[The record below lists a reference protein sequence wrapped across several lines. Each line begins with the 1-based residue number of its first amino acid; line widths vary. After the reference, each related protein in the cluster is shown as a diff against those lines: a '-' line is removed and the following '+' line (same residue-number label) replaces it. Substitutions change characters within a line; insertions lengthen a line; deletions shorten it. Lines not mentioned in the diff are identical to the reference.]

1 MDNWEQ
7 RIDNV
12 DLNSN
17 WETTTDWSQARERAT
32 DFLSITQD
40 KLNNSEIS
48 QEQFDATVEAVI
60 AIMTHQEAQLSDLDQ
75 EFIRAKEYIISH
87 TRECISQEKIE
98 YLKST
103 FPAFTDLI
111 EDNPDRIEEWKQ
123 RMTL

>member
-111 EDNPDRIEEWKQ
+111 EDNPDRIEEWK
-123 RMTL
+123 